1 MLAWQIFRRIAQMG
15 LGVVGTMLMA
25 TVVAA
30 GTDELVLRDEG
41 QETRLSIAA
50 LRDQADERFTL
61 YDPFEAADVAMRG
74 LVFRD
79 FLVEHFGEVPEALA
93 FEAWDEYRVTLEGW
107 DDPDWILVTHQN
119 GEPLTLRDRGPLR
132 LVERDYGDRD
142 PENLRG
148 FNDWIW
154 MIRSI
159 EAVP

>member
-1 MLAWQIFRRIAQMG
+1 M
-15 LGVVGTMLMA
+15 TS
-25 TVVAA
+25 VAVA
-30 GTDELVLRDEG
+30 GPDELILRQDG
-41 QETRLSIAA
+41 QETRLSISA
-50 LRDQADERFTL
+50 LRDQADESFTL
-61 YDPFEAADVAMRG
+61 YDPFEAEDVTMRG
-74 LVFRD
+74 VAFRD

-107 DDPDWILVTHQN
+107 DDPDWVLVTHQN

-142 PENLRG
+142 PENLRA

>member
-1 MLAWQIFRRIAQMG
+1 
-15 LGVVGTMLMA
+15 MA